1 MSKKSEKTIVEQE
14 LNVKKVAGRVTILKV
29 IPYRGVLIYLRKIG
43 ADYIEYVLSFEGEV
57 YSSYMIFTPSK
68 GRKNLT
74 PGQVARAGALVF
86 AGATA
91 TVDYL
96 FNPEFAKQNAESIIK
111 RKADLEKKYQ
121 DPKKVLN

>member
-1 MSKKSEKTIVEQE
+1 MTKKSEKTIVEEE
-14 LNVKKVAGRVTILKV
+14 LKVKKVPGRVTTLKV

-43 ADYIEYVLSFEGEV
+43 ADYIEYLLSFEGEM

-96 FNPEFAKQNAESIIK
+96 FNPEFAKENAEAIVK
-111 RKADLEKKYQ
+111 RKAELEKKYEL
-121 DPKKVLN
+121 PKKTVN